1 MKKQLTALM
10 TAAAL
15 ALGAAPM
22 IVLAEETMPNPEVV
36 TKLATPLPEWVPTDY
51 ASAVDFCNDY
61 GTTHVQDGYVCL
73 VRRGMPDSD
82 MHKGFVET
90 ASEEPLTQFIPQ
102 YSSIYLDGEDRD
114 KDRDVDGPAPFMQ
127 DSPLYQFEITVYQP
141 KGSELKITWA
151 KENDPDNGTTFT
163 FGKTTSGSF
172 EETDIFGWLPDCR
185 TEYSQ
190 FAEKNPEVSIHNG
203 YIVFAANPCY
213 DGGFR
218 DYLSIVGTGA
228 VEQVMSYH
236 VPRLYN
242 TSALPAGDSS
252 PVVKVFRPTRAGD
265 LQIIASERRSW
276 KSDDPVYSDPYY
288 FTIAED
294 LTVKAAK
301 QFAQLFGDCNG
312 DGELSVLDLVA
323 MRKYLHGM
331 GELAKPE
338 LADLDGDGQVDI
350 FDFALLRQ
358 RLFVQT
364 PWENT
369 AKVDFTTEHAGTDVN
384 AKYKQENRAYT
395 AQTYFSYDALM
406 KNLPSQTKEGDS
418 YTPGLKTI
426 TKDTFQDHA
435 VILLTSP
442 TGAGNRQIKVTGIE
456 RTGSALTLYVNTYHE
471 PIATPDMVSFYKLLV
486 VDKSIAENGVR
497 KTVVKNTDIHPLPVT
512 ID

>member
-22 IVLAEETMPNPEVV
+22 IVFAEDTMPNPEIVP
-36 TKLATPLPEWVPTDY
+36 KLTTPLPEWIPKDY
-51 ASAVDFCNDY
+51 ASAVDFCNVY
-61 GTTHVQDGYVCL
+61 GATHVQDGYVCL

-82 MHKGFVET
+82 MHKDFVET
-90 ASEEPLTQFIPQ
+90 ASEEPVTQFIPQ
-102 YSSIYLDGEDRD
+102 YSLIQLDGEHA
-114 KDRDVDGPAPFMQ
+114 DGPASFMQ
-127 DSPLYQFEITVYQP
+127 DSPLYQFEISVYQP
-141 KGSELKITWA
+141 KDSELKITWTNEKA
-151 KENDPDNGTTFT
+151 PENSMTFT
-163 FGKTTSGSF
+163 FGMTTRGSF
-172 EETDIFGWLPDCR
+172 EETDILGWLPDCR

-203 YIVFAANPCY
+203 YIVFAANPC
-213 DGGFR
+213 
-218 DYLSIVGTGA
+218 
-228 VEQVMSYH
+228 H